1 MATSICKFDAQLAEQ
16 LQTTH
21 ELPVYS
27 VALQG
32 LFTAAWYD
40 SFAGQN
46 TLFTFKYRP
55 IVKGVKLTPRQ
66 LVAYLQ
72 EQGLHFP
79 CFCSKLFN
87 IPYAAEFSV
96 VIDSSRDEQSYAYC
110 HFSPPRCSYFVD
122 LLKIYQESETVL
134 TYPTGALV
142 TQRPY
147 IHGLWVNYFSSTW
160 AETGP
165 YVFQRPRLFLGFL
178 GEPNRVDLPEDTRTK
193 ICRVKMFTLQP
204 GQVGPK
210 HMVPRLPPL
219 LPPQAAV
226 VPAVVPAEEQERVV
240 PAGERIVYVEQ
251 GEADPI
257 MSLCSGIGLPAEQ
270 YNGLFQTCAACHSL
284 FLTRFLEDHKGVCQ
298 GPVV

>member
-1 MATSICKFDAQLAEQ
+1 MATSVCKFDAQLAEQ
-16 LQTTH
+16 LQTTK

-46 TLFTFKYRP
+46 MVFTLRYRP
-55 IVKGVKLTPRQ
+55 VVKGVKLTPRQ

-110 HFSPPRCSYFVD
+110 HFSPPSVVD
-122 LLKIYQESETVL
+122 LLKIYQESDTVL
-134 TYPTGALV
+134 TYPTGTLV
-142 TQRPY
+142 SQRPY
-147 IHGLWVNYFSSTW
+147 IHGLWVNYISSTW

-165 YVFQRPRLFLGFL
+165 YVFHRPRLFLGFL
-178 GEPNRVDLPEDTRTK
+178 GEPNRVELPEDTRTK
-193 ICRVKMFTLQP
+193 ICRVKTFSLQL

-210 HMVPRLPPL
+210 HMVPRLPAL
-219 LPPQAAV
+219 LTAQAAV
-226 VPAVVPAEEQERVV
+226 AIVPAGERVV
-240 PAGERIVYVEQ
+240 PAGERILYVEPE
-251 GEADPI
+251 EADPL
-257 MSLCSGIGLPAEQ
+257 MSLCSGVGLAAGQ
-270 YNGLFQTCAACHSL
+270 YNRLFQTCSACHSL
-284 FLTRFLEDHKGVCQ
+284 FLTRFLDDHKDVCE
-298 GPVV
+298 GFP